1 MVAVSLLG
9 FVLND
14 LSDGCESVE
23 QIWVA
28 LADEVFELAVK
39 HDAFVI
45 GMVANQGSVEGF
57 AIA

>member
-23 QIWVA
+23 QIGVA

-45 GMVANQGSVEGF
+45 GMVTNQGSVKGI